1 MKSQS
6 TLLLSVALLS
16 FAGTAF
22 SQIGDRL
29 DRPDLKQE
37 LRVPRELIPPAPVL
51 SPEEALRS
59 FVVEPGFRIELVA
72 AEPLIEDPVAIAF
85 DPDGRIWVVEM
96 RGYMHDVD
104 GRGEDLP
111 NGRVV
116 FLEDTDGDGRMD
128 KSTVFLDG
136 VVMPRSIALVGDGV
150 LVGAP
155 PYLRFYRDTN
165 GDGRAD
171 ERTLVADD
179 YGVAV
184 IPERPEVANAERA
197 PSELMWSLD
206 NWIRVGEYIAKFRY
220 DGEGFVRAPSR
231 FRGQWGLTQDDWG
244 RVYYNSNSSQLR
256 GDHINADYFDRN
268 PHFAN
273 PRGVN
278 VLVAEDQRVWPIRV
292 TPGVNRGYQP
302 GILRDDGTLN
312 AFTAACAPTIFRGHM
327 FPADYYGNAFVAEPA
342 AHLVKR
348 NYVVENADGSI
359 RASHAYEGR
368 EFLASTD
375 ERFRPVD
382 LATGPDGALYVV
394 DLYRGILQ
402 HRISLTTYLRR
413 QILER
418 GLDQPIGLGRIYRI
432 VPEGAP
438 VPAERLR
445 PRFSAGTPAQWV
457 KHLSHPNGWW
467 RQTAQRLLV
476 ERTERSVAPELR
488 RLAVSGSDPRARLHA
503 LWTLDGLNEIDL
515 ATLRPALSDE
525 HHHLRAAAVRLH
537 ERWLHTEQHGEAAR
551 RITSLRQD
559 PSAFVRVQVA
569 FSTGNI
575 RSPEND
581 RLLADMVQAYPG
593 DAYLAD
599 ASLSGLHGRELE
611 LLTRLVSDRTWMAR
625 RHPAANRLLQGLASS
640 IIAEQNTSRIIDLF
654 ALLEGR
660 PSEVAQLLVEGASQG
675 ITGARM
681 GHLELPTAPKAL
693 LALLRDEAPAS
704 LRAAAARLERFVL
717 WPDKAGAEPLPRP
730 LTVEESRLFGQG
742 RTLYNMTCAA
752 CHQGDGGGLEGVAP
766 PLAGVD
772 WVTGPADR
780 SARILLHG
788 LSGPVDVLGKTYNL
802 EMPAVGFMV
811 DDQIASVLT
820 YIRRAWGHGADPVSA
835 DFVSTLRQ
843 KYSTRERPW
852 SAAELREQEK

>member
-1 MKSQS
+1 MRLQS
-6 TLLLSVALLS
+6 VLLLFAACLS
-16 FAGTAF
+16 WAGTAV

-72 AEPLIEDPVAIAF
+72 AEPLVEDPVAIAF
-85 DPDGRIWVVEM
+85 DPDGGIWVVEM
-96 RGYMHDVD
+96 RGFMHDVD

-116 FLEDTDGDGRMD
+116 FLEDTDDDGRMD

-136 VVMPRSIALVGDGV
+136 IVMPRSIALVDDGV

-155 PYLRFYRDTN
+155 PYLWFCRDTN

-220 DGEGFVRAPSR
+220 DGNAFVRAASR
-231 FRGQWGLTQDDWG
+231 FRGQWGISQDDWG

-268 PHFAN
+268 PHFSS

-312 AFTAACAPTIFRGHM
+312 AFTAACAPTIFRGHL
-327 FPADYYGNAFVAEPA
+327 FPSDYYGNAFVAEPA

-348 NYVVENADGSI
+348 NFVAEHTDGSV
-359 RASHAYEGR
+359 RAFHAYEGR

-402 HRISLTTYLRR
+402 HRISLTTYLRK

-418 GLDQPIGLGRIYRI
+418 GLDQPLGRGRIYRI

-438 VPAERLR
+438 VPAERSR
-445 PRFSAGTPAQWV
+445 PRFSTETPAQWV
-457 KHLSHPNGWW
+457 EHLSHPNGWW

-476 ERTERSVAPELR
+476 ERNERSVVPELR
-488 RLAVSGSDPRARLHA
+488 RLAISGSDPRARLHA
-503 LWTLDGLNEIDL
+503 LWTLDGLDEIDL
-515 ATLRPALSDE
+515 ATLGTAISDE
-525 HHHLRAAAVRLH
+525 HHHVRAAAVRLH
-537 ERWLHTEQHGEAAR
+537 ERWLHTERHEEAAG
-551 RITSLRQD
+551 RITSRRDD
-559 PSAFVRVQVA
+559 PSVFVRVQVA
-569 FSTGNI
+569 FSAGNI
-575 RSPEND
+575 RSPRVD
-581 RLLADMVQAYPG
+581 RLLAGMVQAYPG

-599 ASLSGLHGRELE
+599 AFLSGLNGRELE
-611 LLTRLVSDRTWMAR
+611 LLTDLLSDKTWMAQ
-625 RHPAANRLLQGLASS
+625 RHSAADRLLQGLASS
-640 IIAEQNTSRIIDLF
+640 VIAEQKTSRIMDLL
-654 ALLEGR
+654 ALLEGQ
-660 PSEVAQLLVEGASQG
+660 PSEVAGLLVEGASLG
-675 ITGARM
+675 ITSARI
-681 GHLELPTAPKAL
+681 GHLELPAAPKPL

-704 LRAAAARLERFVL
+704 LRTAAARLERLVF

-730 LTVEESRLFGQG
+730 LTVEESKLFGQG

-772 WVTGPADR
+772 WITGPADR

-788 LSGPVDVLGKTYNL
+788 LNGPVEVLGKTYNL
-802 EMPAVGFMV
+802 EMPAFGFMV

-820 YIRRAWGHGADPVSA
+820 YIRRSWGHNADPVSPE
-835 DFVSTLRQ
+835 FVSGLRQ
-843 KYSTRERPW
+843 KYSARERAW
-852 SAAELREQEK
+852 TAAELLEGEK